1 MQLLLIEKVKPLSPS
16 LRHSTYSIRY
26 QSRSHS
32 LPKFSNPT
40 TLHLMAS
47 TTSSFATSSINIA
60 QDSNQQL
67 IAMDVSVEA
76 PLKLNAT
83 NSLSW
88 KL

>member
-1 MQLLLIEKVKPLSPS
+1 
-16 LRHSTYSIRY
+16 
-26 QSRSHS
+26 
-32 LPKFSNPT
+32 
-40 TLHLMAS
+40 MAS
-47 TTSSFATSSINIA
+47 TTSSFAISSINIA